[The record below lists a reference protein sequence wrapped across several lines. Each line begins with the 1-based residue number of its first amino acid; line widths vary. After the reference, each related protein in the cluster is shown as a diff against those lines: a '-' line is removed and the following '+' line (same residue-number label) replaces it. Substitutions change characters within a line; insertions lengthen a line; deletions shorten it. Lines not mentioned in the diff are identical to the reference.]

1 MRGILSMLAAVA
13 FFSLMDAQLKL
24 LAAHYPPLQVSFL
37 RGATSL
43 PFVLLPILL
52 RGRLARLRPVNVRL
66 HLLRGVLSVVM
77 LGSFVYA
84 VRESSLATTYSIF
97 MCAPLVVAA
106 LSAQM
111 LGERVTRLQWTA
123 IGVGLAGVLLML
135 RPDGAQWISVG
146 SVAAVVAAL
155 CYSLAVITLRVL
167 ARTDTTE
174 SMVFSFTF
182 LLAIGAGLLSI
193 PGWTPVLWSH
203 WPLLAGVGL
212 LGSLGQHF
220 ITEAFRNAP
229 ASVVTPF
236 EYTALLWGVLLDLV
250 VWGVLP
256 GAVTLV
262 GGAIVIGAGLYLIRR
277 EAALPSRDDEPLP

>member
-1 MRGILSMLAAVA
+1 
-13 FFSLMDAQLKL
+13 
-24 LAAHYPPLQVSFL
+24 
-37 RGATSL
+37 
-43 PFVLLPILL
+43 
-52 RGRLARLRPVNVRL
+52 
-66 HLLRGVLSVVM
+66 
-77 LGSFVYA
+77 

-111 LGERVTRLQWTA
+111 LGERVTRVQWTA

-146 SVAAVVAAL
+146 SVAAVVAAM

-167 ARTDTTE
+167 SRTDTTE

-182 LLAIGAGLLSI
+182 LLAVGAGLLSI
-193 PGWTPVLWSH
+193 PGWTPVLWGH

-262 GGAIVIGAGLYLIRR
+262 GGAIVIGAGLFLIRR
-277 EAALPSRDDEPLP
+277 EAALHSRDDEPLP